1 MKSKV
6 AFVLVAVSAL
16 SRNVAGTTIFLDG
29 FFHEINELRDGAFR
43 SLEGRKFHGL
53 VHFGRVVVCKGDV
66 QVLRRKAK
74 VVEGEP
80 GVNW

>member
-1 MKSKV
+1 M
-6 AFVLVAVSAL
+6 VAVFAL
-16 SRNVAGTTIFLDG
+16 SRNVTGTTIFLDA
-29 FFHEINELRDGAFR
+29 FFHEINELRDSAFR

-53 VHFGRVVVCKGDV
+53 VHFARVVVRNGDGEI
-66 QVLRRKAK
+66 LRRKAK

>member
-1 MKSKV
+1 MSFI
-6 AFVLVAVSAL
+6 FVVVFGLIVF
-16 SRNVAGTTIFLDG
+16 GTSVPETLLDG
-29 FFHEINELRDGAFR
+29 FFHEIDELRDSAFR

-53 VHFGRVVVCKGDV
+53 VHFARVVVRNGDGEI
-66 QVLRRKAK
+66 LRRKAK